1 MKGSKMKP
9 ALRMA
14 VAALFVSIVSLSA
27 HAQVPYAQG
36 PVERVTLIS
45 ILPGHSDAFFA
56 DIKANVIPLWES
68 EKTAGLIT
76 GYQIF
81 LNQTT
86 SNPDW
91 DLGFAIVYKDMAA
104 LDGLPDKVYDLRMK
118 HYGDKSSE
126 QKVIDKR
133 VENAKVVS
141 SMLLRDITVR

>member
-1 MKGSKMKP
+1 MKP
-9 ALRMA
+9 TVRIA
-14 VAALFVSIVSLSA
+14 VVALFASIVSLSA
-27 HAQVPYAQG
+27 AHAQVPYTQG
-36 PVERVTLIS
+36 PVERVVLIS

-68 EKTAGLIT
+68 EKAAGLIT

-81 LNQTT
+81 LSQTS

-91 DLGFAIVYKDMAA
+91 DFGYTLTYKDMAA

-118 HYGDKSSE
+118 HYGDKTSE

-141 SMLLRDITVR
+141 TQLIRDITLR

>member
-1 MKGSKMKP
+1 MKP
-9 ALRMA
+9 ALRIA
-14 VAALFVSIVSLSA
+14 VVALFASIVSLSTA

-36 PVERVTLIS
+36 PVERVVLIS
-45 ILPGHSDAFFA
+45 IFPGHSDAFFA
-56 DIKANVIPLWES
+56 DIKANVIPLLES
-68 EKTAGLIT
+68 EKAAGLIT
-76 GYQIF
+76 NYQFF

-91 DLGFAIVYKDMAA
+91 DLGYAVSFKDMAA

-133 VENAKVVS
+133 VENAKLVS

>member
-1 MKGSKMKP
+1 MKP
-9 ALRMA
+9 ALRIA
-14 VAALFVSIVSLSA
+14 VVVLFASIVSLSTA
-27 HAQVPYAQG
+27 HAQVPYTQG
-36 PVERVTLIS
+36 PVERVTLLN

-68 EKTAGLIT
+68 EKAAGLIT
-76 GYQIF
+76 SYQIF

-91 DLGFAIVYKDMAA
+91 DFGFAIVYKDMAA

-118 HYGDKSSE
+118 HYGDKTSE